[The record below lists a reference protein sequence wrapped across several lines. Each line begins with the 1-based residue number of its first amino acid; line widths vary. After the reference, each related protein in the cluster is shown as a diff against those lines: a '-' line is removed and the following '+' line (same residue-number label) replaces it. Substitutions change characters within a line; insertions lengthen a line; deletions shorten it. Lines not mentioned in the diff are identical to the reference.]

1 MSIPSLQEQI
11 AAVDAAQ
18 PGVLP
23 TASSGVVAVQS
34 DDAASSAAVPIISE
48 NRVNQASEV
57 VGNDIVD
64 GKQLTNSETQSTPPA
79 NLNNTEPTATTEA
92 GAAAGGDDS
101 AKPSKNATQTEID
114 NVFNTGT
121 ITPQANVL
129 DQYGSYTY
137 QASVYLM
144 KPEAFAAMVKSRKRS
159 IAGNQLLF
167 QSGGAPVSGRNPYFS
182 NDYYIDKFE
191 LKSTITGKGTNAAH
205 NVSEI
210 KMTVIEPNGITL
222 IENLDKAVTAYL
234 GNAGDKKKNF
244 QAQLFLLVVRFYGY
258 DQNGNLITPNSNTN
272 QAPVQATPS
281 IAFVEKYYPFCLNK
295 LEFKIANK
303 LVEYEISATA
313 CQFQTNVGQARGQI
327 PYNVELSGLTVK
339 DALLGPA
346 VTGTSS
352 TTTGTAA
359 TTAPRDAT
367 TTEAPSTTVPEAPP
381 KANAAPTPKLTI
393 KQGLITAM
401 NQYQKDLVAQGIYG
415 VADEYE
421 VEFVTNAIESAKI
434 QKPGASKDSTSSPTG
449 GTAADQKLPEKQSVD
464 NNSRILTATAG
475 KSLVQFLDEVVRYS
489 SFIQEQQKIQ
499 VLESDGKVVPNGA
512 AKNLAWYKIGLRS
525 VPIKYDAKRN
535 DYAYKMT
542 YVIHPYKVSEIVSSY
557 FSKPK
562 FPGYH
567 KQYNYWFTGQNTQI
581 LSYEQTYNA
590 LYYMPKTGGVNDSS
604 AGANENVKLT
614 FAPNSAQTSQGA
626 KGKVNEPAANAA
638 DYLYSPGDNGTA
650 SLTIVGDPAWLQQ
663 GELTFGVSKSSF
675 SYGPFLPDGTINF
688 DSGQI
693 LFEIVFN
700 TPADYNLSTGLIDP
714 SQQTQNTSP
723 QAGQTTPT
731 KNRSFSYIA
740 NQCISLFEK
749 GKFTQTLTGTRVNYS
764 PGQVAATNADTKRVG
779 TATEPPATRQG
790 SVDRVD
796 PVEGNPTGANPNNDA
811 TINSVT
817 GTETQQPSDQVVE
830 SNTLTP
836 PTPAPTPT
844 PADNKQPPTSDG
856 VVLPESGF
864 FAPPPASRVVVYGDS
879 PSTTTPTVA
888 ATATA
893 VGVTAQALANGQ
905 LVVYGETDV
914 VVNTKPQQLIV
925 KEA

>member
-1 MSIPSLQEQI
+1 MATLEEQI
-11 AAVDAAQ
+11 AAVAAAET
-18 PGVLP
+18 GVLP

-34 DDAASSAAVPIISE
+34 DDAASSQAVPIISE
-48 NRVNQASEV
+48 NRINQASEV

-64 GKQLTNSETQSTPPA
+64 GKQLTNAETQSTPPIDI
-79 NLNNTEPTATTEA
+79 NNTEPTAPTEA
-92 GAAAGGDDS
+92 GAAAGNDDS
-101 AKPSKNATQTEID
+101 VKPSKNATQTEID

-129 DQYGSYTY
+129 DQYSSYTY

-159 IAGNQLLF
+159 IAGSQLLF
-167 QSGGAPVSGRNPYFS
+167 QSGGAPVNGRNPYFS
-182 NDYYIDKFE
+182 NDYYIEKFE

-222 IENLDKAVTAYL
+222 IENLDKAVTEYL

-258 DQNGNLITPNSNTN
+258 DENGNLITPNSNAN
-272 QAPVQATPS
+272 QAPNQATPS

-327 PYNVELSGLTVK
+327 PYNVELSGVTVK

-346 VTGTSS
+346 VTGTTS
-352 TTTGTAA
+352 TTTGAAA
-359 TTAPRDAT
+359 TTTTRDEAT
-367 TTEAPSTTVPEAPP
+367 TESPGTTAPEAPP

-401 NQYQKDLVAQGIYG
+401 NQYQKDLVTQGIYG

-421 VEFVTNAIESAKI
+421 IEFVTNAIESAKI
-434 QKPGASKDSTSSPTG
+434 QKPGGTKDSTSSPTG

-562 FPGYH
+562 FPGHH

-581 LSYEQTYNA
+581 ISYEQTYNA

-650 SLTIVGDPAWLQQ
+650 SLTIIGDPAWLQQ
-663 GELTFGVSKSSF
+663 GELTFGTSKNSF
-675 SYGPFLPDGTINF
+675 SFAPFLPDGTINF

-700 TPADYNLSTGLIDP
+700 TPSDYNLNTGLIDP
-714 SQQTQNTSP
+714 NQQTQNTTP
-723 QAGQTTPT
+723 QAGQTTQK
-731 KNRSFSYIA
+731 KNRSLSYIA
-740 NQCISLFEK
+740 NQCTSLFEK

-764 PGQVAATNADTKRVG
+764 PGQVAATNADTKRIG
-779 TATEPPATRQG
+779 TTAEPEASRQG
-790 SVDRVD
+790 SVDRTD
-796 PVEGNPTGANPNNDA
+796 PIEGNPTGADPNND
-811 TINSVT
+811 TKINSTT
-817 GTETQQPSDQVVE
+817 GIETEQPSDQAVE
-830 SNTLTP
+830 SNTQTP
-836 PTPAPTPT
+836 PGTPVATPT
-844 PADNKQPPTSDG
+844 PADNREPATSDG
-856 VVLPESGF
+856 VVLPNPGF
-864 FAPPPASRVVVYGDS
+864 VAPPAAGVVVYADTS
-879 PSTTTPTVA
+879 APVQLA
-888 ATATA
+888 ATSSLSGT
-893 VGVTAQALANGQ
+893 TAQALAEGR
-905 LVVYGETDV
+905 LVVYGDTDT